1 MGGPGGLTTVL
12 ETVSNKVRGNL
23 GTTRK
28 NSRGG
33 IRDYRGTP
41 DSNEVCQQLRRS
53 KGAKFAKFKVRRG
66 SEVRGDH
73 VVTDRYQIAASAR
86 RGAGESVN

>member
-1 MGGPGGLTTVL
+1 MGGPGGLATVL
-12 ETVSNKVRGNL
+12 ETVSNEVRGNL

-66 SEVRGDH
+66 SEVRGTTWLPIGIKLRQ
-73 VVTDRYQIAASAR
+73 VPGGGQASL
-86 RGAGESVN
+86 